1 MEAGSK
7 SNQAGVQEEL
17 RDQRMIKEID
27 CFPLESRFFLI
38 HYKPELLRQTSI
50 DHILSHAA
58 VNQTQHLIS

>member
-27 CFPLESRFFLI
+27 CFPLESRFFSDTL
-38 HYKPELLRQTSI
+38 
-50 DHILSHAA
+50 
-58 VNQTQHLIS
+58 